1 MKVVIIEDEKLS
13 ADHLANLLKKVDKN
27 IEIIKNLDTVKAAVS
42 YFKEGI
48 KADLIL
54 MDIHLADG
62 NSFEIFNQVI
72 LDTPIIF
79 TTAYDNYAIQ
89 AFKKNSVDYLLKPIS
104 LDDLQ
109 FALDK
114 CKKQQQL
121 ISKQFFENITDAY
134 QQINNQYKSRF
145 IVKTG
150 QNIETIQNKDVQYFE
165 TKESLT
171 FLVTTKGKSFIID
184 YTLDDLEKQLHP
196 QDFFRINRKIIIHIQ
211 AIEKVTAYLNSR
223 LIITS
228 NKLQGDAQIVSRE
241 RVVEFKKWLDK

>member
-13 ADHLANLLKKVDKN
+13 ADHLASLLKKADKN
-27 IEIIKNLDTVKAAVS
+27 IEIIKYLDTVKAAVS

-79 TTAYDNYAIQ
+79 TTAYDNYSIQ
-89 AFKKNSVDYLLKPIS
+89 AFKKNSIDYLLKPIS

-114 CKKQQQL
+114 CKKQQQQ

-134 QQINNQYKSRF
+134 LQINNQYKLRF
-145 IVKTG
+145 IVKIG
-150 QNIETIQNKDVQYFE
+150 QAIETIQTKDVQYFE

-171 FLVTTKGKSFIID
+171 FLVTTKGKKFIID
-184 YTLDDLEKQLHP
+184 YTLDDLEKQLQP

-211 AIEKVTAYLNSR
+211 AIEKVTNYLNSR